1 MRCITSS
8 RPRKANNGM
17 VQRPKVHS
25 KLSASASE
33 RWWNCPGSVK
43 ACENIPNPPTSYA
56 AEGTVAHG
64 LAEQVLYG
72 KKKRSWLAT
81 QVGEIIE
88 QDGFDI
94 EVTEEMVE
102 AVETY
107 FDYIA
112 TVMGDIGRGAI
123 LRVEEKITLEE
134 VHAILFGTGD
144 CVIVEPFKCVHIID
158 FKYGA
163 GKRVSAYRN
172 KQLMQYALGV
182 MLKEDCPDFV
192 LHIVQPRVEDGI
204 TSYAG
209 TVSEME
215 EYHADLAK
223 HVEAALDPKAP
234 LIPGD
239 WCKSSFCPNR
249 AGCKA
254 LQSLT
259 TEIAGRD
266 FGETPIVE
274 TLSIPQILKVLK
286 YEDTIKDWMSK
297 VRDHAKELLLQGLDI
312 PGFKVVKALGNAV
325 WIDETAVRAEFEPE
339 FGDKLYEKKFLSPAK
354 FEKLVGKKKLGEN
367 FRDEYTR
374 RPDNGYKIVETEKQ
388 GETVKLTKAQEDS
401 Q

>member
-1 MRCITSS
+1 MTQ
-8 RPRKANNGM
+8 K
-17 VQRPKVHS
+17 PKEHS
-25 KLSASASE
+25 ILSASSSE

-43 ACENIPNPPTSYA
+43 ACENIPNPATSYA

-64 LAEQVLYG
+64 LAEKILRGQ
-72 KKKRSWLAT
+72 KKRSWLAE
-81 QVGEIIE
+81 QVGEIVE

-94 EVTEEMVE
+94 EITEEMTE

-107 FDYIA
+107 LDYIA
-112 TVMGDIGRGAI
+112 KLIKDIGRGAI
-123 LRVEEKITLEE
+123 IKIEEKITLEE
-134 VHAILFGTGD
+134 VHAVLFGTGD
-144 CVIVEPFKCVHIID
+144 CVIVEPFKRVHIID
-158 FKYGA
+158 LKYGA

-182 MLKEDCPDFV
+182 MLKEDCPDFTI
-192 LHIVQPRVEDGI
+192 HIVQPRVEDGI
-204 TSYAG
+204 TQYEGSGPA
-209 TVSEME
+209 EME
-215 EYHADLAK
+215 EYHAELAR

-234 LIPGD
+234 LVPGD

-249 AGCKA
+249 ANCKA

-259 TEIAGRD
+259 TQLVGKD

-274 TLSIPQILKVLK
+274 TLSVNQILKVLK

-312 PGFKVVKALGNAV
+312 PGYKVVKSVGNAV
-325 WIDETAVRAEFEPE
+325 WIDETAVRAEFESE

-354 FEKLVGKKKLGEN
+354 LEKLVGKKKLGEN

-374 RPDNGYKIVETEKQ
+374 RPDNGYKIVETDEK
-388 GETVKLTKAQEDS
+388 GETVKLTKATEDF